1 MDLYLFLRKT
11 MEKNHYDWRLFE
23 RGIAGYS
30 EQRSIDVH
38 DLRFLYLLFLYPEKF
53 WKISNQYYNHRKS
66 WISPKML
73 EKLEKIPAQN
83 QERHSFLQYF
93 SRYLLK

>member
-1 MDLYLFLRKT
+1 

-53 WKISNQYYNHRKS
+53 WKAASSYARSNKAWLPEKS
-66 WISPKML
+66 V
-73 EKLEKIPAQN
+73 EKLQTAVHQTEEKEA
-83 QERHSFLQYF
+83 FLENVF
-93 SRYLLK
+93 SLDLYRSGR